1 MNEYVRIILESIIP
15 SGIVLI
21 AIRLIGEG
29 WINLMF
35 QKQIKKFD
43 ANIAKDLAAFN
54 SNLDSSTRRIQ
65 AQVDSQLEQLRIQ
78 YTNVFSKQLGV
89 YKDACKQMNSVYNL
103 YNRIKSFYSY
113 DCRANIDFS
122 NKELC
127 DGSCNDDCIVHYWN
141 FVVKFL
147 EDVHRFKDF
156 IECHEMYFT
165 LAQTVSFLKIETD
178 LLKLASDAIT
188 IGTVPQTEP
197 NTRAENVLKL
207 FNDYDIS
214 SFIELKNEIVN
225 SFREKIG
232 TLTV

>member
-1 MNEYVRIILESIIP
+1 MNDYVRIIIESVIS

-21 AIRLIGEG
+21 VIRLIGEG

-35 QKQIKKFD
+35 QKQLKKFD

-54 SNLDSSTRRIQ
+54 STLDSSTRRIQ

-78 YTNVFSKQLGV
+78 YTNVFSKQLEV
-89 YKDACKQMNSVYNL
+89 FKEACKQMNAVYNL

-113 DCRANIDFS
+113 DCRVNIDFS

-127 DGSCNDDCIVHYWN
+127 DGACDEDCIIHYWN
-141 FVVKFL
+141 FVVKFR
-147 EDVHRFKDF
+147 EDVHKFKDF

-188 IGTVPQTEP
+188 IGTAPLTNP
-197 NTRAENVLKL
+197 NKRAENVLKL
-207 FNDYDIS
+207 FKEHDIS
-214 SFIELKNEIVN
+214 SFIELKDEIVN

-232 TLTV
+232 TLTA